1 MTKDHLA
8 IPDFANNGMIQ
19 SVPSDPLLR
28 SLTVVAY
35 GGFTYVRKGYF
46 LSRELKIWLQVDKS
60 MLNSARSAFWGFTPG
75 VSPFF
80 TPRG

>member
-28 SLTVVAY
+28 SLTVAEMLSGRMRQRGKRGERGRSSKREA
-35 GGFTYVRKGYF
+35 GGETRLEKGSKRRKG
-46 LSRELKIWLQVDKS
+46 K
-60 MLNSARSAFWGFTPG
+60 
-75 VSPFF
+75 
-80 TPRG
+80 